1 MVLKI
6 NQFLGKS
13 LFATNLGRERPFI
26 TGWCLKNF
34 VYNYSGVRGQGRI
47 SLLGGPRLKYVR
59 GPFHYDKQ
67 TVDHKNN
74 IALNQAFR
82 SANGQDTSHHIQL
95 TIIIDVYIMVIYEVS
110 SRPTLNY

>member
-1 MVLKI
+1 LEPEVLNESI
-6 NQFLGKS
+6 LNHD
-13 LFATNLGRERPFI
+13 I
-26 TGWCLKNF
+26 
-34 VYNYSGVRGQGRI
+34 QGRI

-82 SANGQDTSHHIQL
+82 SANGQDTSHHWQL
-95 TIIIDVYIMVIYEVS
+95 TI
-110 SRPTLNY
+110 